1 MIPTAFEYSR
11 ATSLDDALAKL
22 GAANGE
28 AKFIAGGHSLVPLMK
43 LRLSEPRLLIDIARI
58 PDLAGIRQ
66 KGDAIEIGAGTVH
79 HDVAT
84 SALLREACPI
94 IADAAAEI
102 GDPQVRHRGTLGGS
116 LAHADP
122 SADYPAAM
130 LALDAEIHLKGPKG
144 WRVSKAADFFRGMF
158 TVDLAADEI
167 IAGIQFKPVKAA
179 AYAKLHQRASHFA
192 IVGVAAALDV
202 ANGAVRSARI
212 GLTGASSH
220 ATRLTEVEAALAG
233 KTPSASVIEAAA
245 RVAGS
250 KLTVVNSDI
259 HASEQYRRAM
269 IPVFT
274 ERALTRALARS
285 T

>member
-1 MIPTAFEYSR
+1 VISTAFEYSR

-22 GAANGE
+22 RAANGE
-28 AKFIAGGHSLVPLMK
+28 GKFIAGGHSLVPLMK
-43 LRLSEPRLLIDIARI
+43 LRLSEPKILIDIARI
-58 PDLAGIRQ
+58 PGLAGIRR
-66 KGDAIEIGAGTVH
+66 KGDLIEIGAGTVH
-79 HDVAT
+79 HDVAS
-84 SALLREACPI
+84 SALLKDACPV
-94 IADAAAEI
+94 IAETAAEI

-130 LALDAEIHLKGPKG
+130 LALDAEIQLHGPKG
-144 WRVSKAADFFRGMF
+144 ARLSKARDFFRGMF

-167 IAGIQFKPVKAA
+167 ITGVQFKPLKSA

-202 ANGAVRSARI
+202 KNGTIQSARI
-212 GLTGASSH
+212 GLTGASTH
-220 ATRLTEVEAALAG
+220 ATRLSKVEAALAG
-233 KTPSASVIEAAA
+233 KPLSKATIEAAA
-245 RVAGS
+245 QDAGAEIAD
-250 KLTVVNSDI
+250 VNSDI
-259 HASEQYRRAM
+259 HASEEYRRAM

-274 ERALTRALARS
+274 RRALEAAMAR